1 MSIRSLAVILRMALI
16 VSRSNHEGFFTAV
29 VFSPMVSTVS
39 ARRPAYTSAGMR
51 TQSAENR
58 TIQRRRK
65 NSANEEYPRGV
76 SGTDGRFSVC
86 DEKSTT
92 ERAEADVPVS
102 FSV

>member
-1 MSIRSLAVILRMALI
+1 MSTRSLAVILRMALI

-39 ARRPAYTSAGMR
+39 ARRPAYASARMR

-65 NSANEEYPRGV
+65 NSKRGV
-76 SGTDGRFSVC
+76 SEGSIRDRRTFLSL
-86 DEKSTT
+86 
-92 ERAEADVPVS
+92 
-102 FSV
+102 